1 MSLRQI
7 IITLI
12 GVGILGYLALF
23 LIQTAPHDP
32 EVWHKDPLTEPSS
45 ETPNSFRVAPA
56 GTKVTKVD
64 QEAEIYAASA
74 TVISEALDTFI
85 LTQPRTV
92 RVAGYPQENFLTY
105 AQRTKNLKFP
115 DYISIKV
122 IELGENRSTI
132 AIYSRARYGY
142 GDMGVNKARVLRWL
156 ETLSSFIEEEPPA
169 LQAPNEGADEASSD
183 ATVETSSDD

>member
-32 EVWHKDPLTEPSS
+32 EIWHKDPLTEPSS
-45 ETPNSFRVAPA
+45 ETPNSFRIAPA
-56 GTKVTKVD
+56 GTEVTRVD

-74 TVISEALDTFI
+74 SVISEALDTFI

-92 RVAGYPQENFLTY
+92 RVAGYPQDNFLTY
-105 AQRTKNLKFP
+105 AQRTKSLKFP
-115 DYISIKV
+115 DYVSIKV
-122 IELGENRSTI
+122 IEIGENRSTI
-132 AIYSRARYGY
+132 AVYSRSRYGY
-142 GDMGVNKARVLRWL
+142 GDMGVNKARVLRWV
-156 ETLSSFIEEEPPA
+156 ETLSSFIETEPP
-169 LQAPNEGADEASSD
+169 
-183 ATVETSSDD
+183 VEDTSTGG

>member
-32 EVWHKDPLTEPSS
+32 EVWHKDP
-45 ETPNSFRVAPA
+45 
-56 GTKVTKVD
+56 
-64 QEAEIYAASA
+64 
-74 TVISEALDTFI
+74 
-85 LTQPRTV
+85 
-92 RVAGYPQENFLTY
+92 FLTY
-105 AQRTKNLKFP
+105 AQRTENLKFP

-132 AIYSRARYGY
+132 AIYSRSRYGY
-142 GDMGVNKARVLRWL
+142 GDMGVNKDRVLRWL
-156 ETLSSFIEEEPPA
+156 ETLSSFIETEPPSEEA
-169 LQAPNEGADEASSD
+169 TEEASSD
-183 ATVETSSDD
+183 N

>member
-56 GTKVTKVD
+56 GTDVAKVD

-74 TVISEALDTFI
+74 SVLSAALDTFI
-85 LTQPRTV
+85 LTQPRAV
-92 RVAGYPQENFLTY
+92 RVAGYPQDNFLTY
-105 AQRTKNLKFP
+105 AQRTENLKFP

-132 AIYSRARYGY
+132 AIYSRSRYGY
-142 GDMGVNKARVLRWL
+142 GDMGVNKDRVLRWL
-156 ETLSSFIEEEPPA
+156 ETLSSFIETEPPSEEA
-169 LQAPNEGADEASSD
+169 TEEASSD
-183 ATVETSSDD
+183 N